1 MIWADPRQF
10 NFSRIPLPGSDAFS
24 AIAPKATHL
33 TVMID
38 DFIYSIEVF
47 TPAGEDGIPQPLS
60 ASDIAKNIRGVVDDA
75 RTRRRQGEEAVRLGI
90 LTADERDTWT
100 QVGWTGRMRLTFR
113 KGRNCSL
120 SLLRTEN
127 R

>member
-1 MIWADPRQF
+1 
-10 NFSRIPLPGSDAFS
+10 
-24 AIAPKATHL
+24 
-33 TVMID
+33 MID

-47 TPAGEDGIPQPLS
+47 TPGGEDGIPQPLS

-113 KGRNCSL
+113 IGRNCSL